1 MGGGGAW
8 GVFAVAFAAAGGA
21 CLGAWAWRQGSARM
35 AGAVQLDLASRE
47 RAAVL
52 MRAAA
57 RPFRVPAACALKAS
71 AVQDMVQ
78 DAIAYLHAEDR
89 LDAQTCL
96 SLLLGASFLVGALS
110 FVLTLSVAFALA
122 AACLS
127 FVGAWLYVRHQAER
141 AAARMRDEV
150 PDALRSL
157 ADSFRSGHSLLQ
169 TMQQASLDLEGRL
182 GTAFGCVARRL
193 ETGETSAQA
202 LTELRRLQG
211 VPELA
216 FVAVALDVQHQSG
229 GSIAP
234 LLESARASVE
244 SELEL
249 ARTLRVQTAQAKL
262 SASIVTI
269 MPFVLVAFFSL
280 ASPGFLAPFFES
292 ALGVVMLMGALLM
305 QTAGVMAVRRIC
317 RVDG

>member
-1 MGGGGAW
+1 MGGVG
-8 GVFAVAFAAAGGA
+8 AAGTVALAACSGA
-21 CLGAWAWRQGSARM
+21 CLGTWAWHRAAQRMRGAAR
-35 AGAVQLDLASRE
+35 LSLAPRE

-52 MRAAA
+52 AMAAGK
-57 RPFRVPAACALKAS
+57 PFQPLAAQAVRVA
-71 AVQDMVQ
+71 AVQEMAQ
-78 DAIAYLHAEDR
+78 AGIAYLKAEDV
-89 LDAQTCL
+89 LDAQT
-96 SLLLGASFLVGALS
+96 FVGALACASVIVGAAS
-110 FVLTLSVAFALA
+110 FALTLSPAFAVA
-122 AACLS
+122 AACIC
-127 FVGAWLYVRHQAER
+127 FVGVWLFVRHEAEE
-141 AAARMRDEV
+141 ATARLRDEV

-157 ADSFRSGHSLLQ
+157 TDSFRSGHSLLQ
-169 TMQQASLDLEGRL
+169 TMQQASADLEGEL
-182 GTAFGCVARRL
+182 GVVIGRVAHRL
-193 ETGETSAQA
+193 EAGESTGDA
-202 LTELRRLQG
+202 LTGLREAHG

-234 LLESARASVE
+234 VLESARLSVE

-292 ALGVVMLMGALLM
+292 ALGVMMLIIALIM
-305 QTAGVMAVRRIC
+305 QAAGVLAVRRIC
-317 RVDG
+317 RADG

>member
-1 MGGGGAW
+1 MAH
-8 GVFAVAFAAAGGA
+8 AA
-21 CLGAWAWRQGSARM
+21 
-35 AGAVQLDLASRE
+35 QLDLASRE
-47 RAAVL
+47 RAIVL

-57 RPFRVPAACALKAS
+57 RPFRAPAACALKVP

-78 DAIAYLHAEDR
+78 DAIAYLHAEESFDT
-89 LDAQTCL
+89 QTCL
-96 SLLLGASFLVGALS
+96 SLLLGASVLVGMLS
-110 FVLTLSVAFALA
+110 FALTFSVAFALA
-122 AACLS
+122 AACLC
-127 FVGAWLYVRHQAER
+127 FVGTWLYVRHQAEQ

-169 TMQQASLDLEGRL
+169 TMQQASADLGGRL
-182 GTAFGCVARRL
+182 GATFGRVARRL
-193 ETGETSAQA
+193 ETGDASAQA
-202 LTELRRLQG
+202 LAELRRLQG

-244 SELEL
+244 NELEL

-292 ALGVVMLMGALLM
+292 ALGVVMLTGALLM
-305 QTAGVMAVRRIC
+305 QAAGVLAVRRIC
-317 RVDG
+317 RADG

>member
-1 MGGGGAW
+1 MGSSGVWGAL
-8 GVFAVAFAAAGGA
+8 AVAFAAGGGA
-21 CLGAWAWRQGSARM
+21 CLGTWAWRQGSARM
-35 AGAVQLDLASRE
+35 AGAARLDLASRE
-47 RAAVL
+47 RAAML
-52 MRAAA
+52 IRALA
-57 RPFRVPAACALKAS
+57 RPFGVPAAWALKVG

-78 DAIAYLHAEDR
+78 DAIAYLHAEER

-96 SLLLGASFLVGALS
+96 SILLGASVLVGVLS
-110 FVLTLSVAFALA
+110 FALTFSAAFALA
-122 AACLS
+122 AACLC
-127 FVGAWLYVRHQAER
+127 FAGTWLYVRHQAEQ

-150 PDALRSL
+150 PGALRSL
-157 ADSFRSGHSLLQ
+157 ADSFRAGHSLLQ
-169 TMQQASLDLEGRL
+169 TMQQASMDLEGRL
-182 GTAFGCVARRL
+182 GAAFGRVARRL
-193 ETGETSAQA
+193 ETGDPSAQA
-202 LTELRRLQG
+202 LAELRRLQG

-292 ALGVVMLMGALLM
+292 PLGVVMLAGALLM
-305 QTAGVMAVRRIC
+305 QAAGVLAVRRIC
-317 RVDG
+317 RTDG